1 MKAGIIGGGKV
12 GCCLAEYLKKSG
24 VLKYI
29 TASTEEGSQIL
40 AEKFQLEQADNS
52 RLIEGADVIF
62 LTVPDRKIKAVA
74 DEIAQKSDKEQLR
87 GKLFIHC
94 SGSLSLDVLEALAA
108 KGAQTGS
115 MHPLQSFAAGV
126 EVNLQGV
133 YMAVDGNEQVRAVIE
148 KIVHL
153 LGGYSFFVPAEER
166 ILYHCAA
173 CICSNYA
180 VTLEYL
186 AKSLMERWVGNKSEA
201 WNALKPLFQGTVRN
215 MQQAESL
222 EKALTGPI
230 ARGDSNTVAAHLA
243 KLPPEYYP
251 VYSSLGLLTA
261 QIALTNGT
269 IDSKT
274 MQQIC
279 SLLRNPEVN

>member
-12 GCCLAEYLKKSG
+12 GCCLGEYLKKLDM
-24 VLKYI
+24 LKYI
-29 TASTEEGSQIL
+29 TASTEEGSRSL
-40 AEKFQLEQADNS
+40 AKRFQLEPADNS
-52 RLIEGADVIF
+52 RLIDETEVIF
-62 LTVPDRKIKAVA
+62 LTVPDRKIKTVA
-74 DEIAQKSDKEQLR
+74 DSIAQNAQD
-87 GKLFIHC
+87 GAFTDKLFLHC
-94 SGSLSLDVLEALAA
+94 SGSLGLDALAA
-108 KGAQTGS
+108 LQDKGAQIGS
-115 MHPLQSFAAGV
+115 MHPLQSFAVGV
-126 EVNLQGV
+126 TTDLQGV
-133 YMAVDGNEQVRAVIE
+133 YMAVDGSEQVRPVIE
-148 KIVHL
+148 RIVKL
-153 LGGYSFFVPAEER
+153 LGGHSFFVPAEER

-173 CICSNYA
+173 CICSNYVVA
-180 VTLEYL
+180 LEYL
-186 AKSLMERWVGNKSEA
+186 AKALMERWIDDRSEA

-243 KLPPEYYP
+243 RLPAEYHS

-279 SLLRNPEVN
+279 SLLRNPEVK

>member
-12 GCCLAEYLKKSG
+12 GCCLAKYLKKSG
-24 VLKYI
+24 CLKYI
-29 TASTEEGSQIL
+29 TVSTEEGSQIL
-40 AEKFQLEQADNS
+40 AEKFQLEKADNN
-52 RLIEGADVIF
+52 RLIKEADVIF
-62 LTVPDRKIKAVA
+62 LTVPDRKVKAVA
-74 DEIAQKSDKEQLR
+74 DEIAQKSDKEQLC

-94 SGSLSLDVLEALAA
+94 SGSLSLDVLETLAA

-126 EVNLQGV
+126 KVNLQGV

-153 LGGYSFFVPAEER
+153 LGGHSFFVPAEER

-261 QIALTNGT
+261 QIALANGT